1 MRLRIGTTAIGFF
14 EESIK
19 MKRLLSF
26 GPLLSLIENQEPK
39 GDQQQREKQIGQCV
53 EHATHQKAI
62 QEGEKVADQREGAR
76 PDQEKGY
83 AEGGEKALVGDGLTG
98 RNAVIQMVAVKEGE
112 KPDDH
117 RRHTDQTGEKEEIK
131 GHGKAKQTKKQD
143 HEMQPAFHETQVHVP
158 GAWNQGRDKKQKT
171 IGVLHSE
178 TSKL

>member
-1 MRLRIGTTAIGFF
+1 MELAAVGDRRI
-14 EESIK
+14 
-19 MKRLLSF
+19 LLDGAHNEDGARQLGQYIQKHLSGQPLTLVF
-26 GPLLSLIENQEPK
+26 GACLLYTS
-39 GDQQQREKQIGQCV
+39 QQKREKQIGQCV

-117 RRHTDQTGEKEEIK
+117 RRHTC
-131 GHGKAKQTKKQD
+131 
-143 HEMQPAFHETQVHVP
+143 
-158 GAWNQGRDKKQKT
+158 
-171 IGVLHSE
+171 LLY
-178 TSKL
+178 TSRCV